1 MAPRPVTRPARHIP
15 LPSGGLELGPRTL
28 IMGVVNVT
36 PDSFSDGGLFY
47 DEARA
52 IEHGLALAEEGADI
66 LDVGGESTRP
76 GSEPTDTAE
85 EMERILPVIE
95 ALARHCPAAVSVDT
109 YKAEVAQAA
118 LEAGAQIINDI
129 TALRGDKRM
138 AGLAAASGAGLILM
152 HMQGEPRSMQ
162 LEPTYGDVVAEV
174 GEFLAAQ
181 ARLAQEAGVEP
192 TRIVV
197 DPGIGFGKTL
207 EHNLELI
214 RGLPALAGLGYP
226 VMLGASRKSFIGVL
240 TGRQEPGQRLW
251 GSVGVHVLGAALGAD
266 IVRVHD
272 VAPLKEAL
280 AVCDAVMAREAS
292 HG

>member
-1 MAPRPVTRPARHIP
+1 MASNRPPWKLPRGEMDFAGGTR
-15 LPSGGLELGPRTL
+15 
-28 IMGVVNVT
+28 IMGVINVT
-36 PDSFSDGGLFY
+36 PDSFSDGGWFE
-47 DEARA
+47 DTKTAVA
-52 IEHGLALAEEGADI
+52 QGLRLAAEGADI

-76 GSEPTDTAE
+76 GSEPTGAAE

-95 ALARHCPAAVSVDT
+95 SLAHHCPAVVSVDT

-118 LEAGAQIINDI
+118 LEAGARIINDI

-138 AGLAAASGAGLILM
+138 AGLAATSGAGLILM

-162 LEPTYGDVVAEV
+162 LEPAYQDVVTEV
-174 GEFLAAQ
+174 RDFLAAQ
-181 ARLAQEAGVEP
+181 ATLAQQAGVEP
-192 TRIVV
+192 TRIVL

-214 RGLPALAGLGYP
+214 RGLPALSGLGYP
-226 VMLGASRKSFIGVL
+226 VMLGASRKNFIGVL
-240 TGRQEPGQRLW
+240 TGRQEPSQRLW

>member
-1 MAPRPVTRPARHIP
+1 MRTRPTRHIP
-15 LPSGGLELGPRTL
+15 LPAGGLELGPRTL

-76 GSEPTDTAE
+76 GSEPISADK
-85 EMERILPVIE
+85 EMERVLPVIE
-95 ALARHCPAAVSVDT
+95 ALARHCPAVVSVDT
-109 YKAEVAQAA
+109 YRAEVARAA
-118 LEAGAQIINDI
+118 LETGAQIINDI
-129 TALRGDKRM
+129 TALRGDTGM
-138 AGLAAASGAGLILM
+138 AELAAASGAGLILM
-152 HMQGEPRSMQ
+152 HMQGEPRTMQ
-162 LEPTYGDVVAEV
+162 LEPAYGDVVAEV
-174 GEFLAAQ
+174 RDFLAAQ

-192 TRIVV
+192 GRIVL

-207 EHNLELI
+207 EHNLDLI
-214 RGLPALAGLGYP
+214 RNLSALAGLGYP
-226 VMLGASRKSFIGVL
+226 VMLGASRKRFIGVL
-240 TGRQEPGQRLW
+240 TGRQDPRQRLW
-251 GSVGVHVLGAALGAD
+251 GSVGAHLLGAALGAD

-272 VAPLKEAL
+272 VGPLKEAL